1 MTKNYLLKIPK
12 NISIFYSEKYQSILI
27 KGPISQKI
35 IKLKTKIKVKKKI
48 IRYILK
54 ILFLDLILLKI

>member
-35 IKLKTKIKVKKKI
+35 IKLKTKIKVKKK
-48 IRYILK
+48 
-54 ILFLDLILLKI
+54 